1 MDPGLL
7 SICFS
12 PSKTLR
18 SADPR
23 GDYGCLL
30 TCVACRVGAA
40 LIAAI
45 TVRRKERGI
54 MPDR

>member
-7 SICFS
+7 SICS
-12 PSKTLR
+12 LHIPALR
-18 SADPR
+18 RSR
-23 GDYGCLL
+23 GDYDCLL